1 MTLDERIEKIIEMK
15 KSDINDYYNWAIRM
29 SLIFG
34 LGGFILNQTTD
45 NSTCLKISEGMF
57 VAAVLGSGPNLIMGL
72 YLDWRLKNYKKRVG
86 YDK

>member
-15 KSDINDYYNWAIRM
+15 KSEINYYYNYVIGL
-29 SLIFG
+29 SITLG

-45 NSTCLKISEGMF
+45 DPTYLKMSEWML
-57 VAAVLGSGPNLIMGL
+57 VAAVIGSGGNLIIGR
-72 YLDWRLKNYKKRVG
+72 YLEWCLKDYKKRVG